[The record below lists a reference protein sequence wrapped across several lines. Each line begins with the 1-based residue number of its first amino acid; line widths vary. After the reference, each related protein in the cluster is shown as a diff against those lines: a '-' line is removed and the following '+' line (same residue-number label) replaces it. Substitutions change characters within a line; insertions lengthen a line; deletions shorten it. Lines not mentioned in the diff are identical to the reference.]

1 MKLLLDLDK
10 RIKSAE
16 GSFAEQP
23 FLSLYLR
30 NKFGACF
37 HYRNR
42 NNSEPKLLA
51 AYLPGEQHGVGV
63 LLFVLATHE
72 QGYRL
77 VLLGADIPRAD
88 ATRPWLLAWY
98 RSTTRSRGDH
108 TLFAAHC

>member
-1 MKLLLDLDK
+1 MTAL
-10 RIKSAE
+10 SNHFF
-16 GSFAEQP
+16 S
-23 FLSLYLR
+23 LSLSY
-30 NKFGACF
+30 KFGARF
-37 HYRNR
+37 HHRNR

-51 AYLPGEQHGVGV
+51 AYRPGEQHGVGV

-77 VLLGADIPRAD
+77 LLLGADIPRAG
-88 ATRPWLLAWY
+88 ATRSWRLTWY